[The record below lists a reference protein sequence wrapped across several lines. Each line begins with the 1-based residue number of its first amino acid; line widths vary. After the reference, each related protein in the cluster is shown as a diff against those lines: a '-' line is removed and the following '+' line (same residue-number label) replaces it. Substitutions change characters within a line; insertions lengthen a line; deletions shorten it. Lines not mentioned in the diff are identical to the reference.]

1 MEERLPF
8 VEIEPKWQKY
18 WADKEFFKVKIDP
31 SKPKYYQLEMY
42 PYPSG
47 DLHMG
52 HVRNYIIGEATAR
65 YKRMKGYSVL
75 YTMGFDSFGM
85 PSEAAA
91 IKHKLHP
98 RTWTYQ
104 CIDKMRNELT
114 RLGIS
119 YDWSRQL
126 ATCDPDYYRWNQW
139 IFLKMFEKGLAY
151 RKYSAVNW
159 CPKCQTVLA
168 NEQVEDGGCW
178 RCGETVIQKEL
189 EQWFLK
195 ITDYASQLVDDL
207 DKLTGWSE
215 RAKSLQRNWIGKSYG
230 VEIDFPIVEGQ
241 GIDERFITVFT
252 TRPDT
257 IYGCTYCV
265 LSPEHPLVAKI
276 LANHPNPK
284 KIQEFV
290 DRVKNQDRTVE
301 TLLELPKEGIDTGIK
316 AINPVNGE
324 QISIF
329 LANYVLMG
337 YGTGAIMAVPTHD
350 QRDFE
355 FARKY
360 GLRIKVVID
369 KPGEPLQ
376 VDKMECAYEEPGI
389 MVNSNEFNGLKS
401 TEAWDKIT
409 DKMVSEGYARR
420 TVNYRIRD
428 WGISRQRYWG
438 TPIPMI
444 YCEKCGTVPV
454 PEKDLPVLL
463 PENVD
468 FTDYSGSPLKKIP
481 EFVNVKCPKCGADAR
496 RETDTMD
503 GFIDS
508 SWYFLRYCTDPA
520 KRSEVAF
527 DVDEAKYW
535 LPADLYIGGIDH
547 ATKHLIY
554 ARFFVK
560 FLRDIGLLSIDEPF
574 VNLVNQGWLLGTDG
588 LKMSK
593 SRGNV
598 VDPNKMLAEY
608 GADTVRV
615 FMMFAA
621 PPEPDIAWSDE
632 GVEGSHRFLNRIW
645 RIANLYADKISKSP
659 EYDFTGINLSSAS
672 QLLRRNVHKSIKKVT
687 GDIED
692 RFHFNTAIASMM
704 ELVNDIYKYD
714 TQDIPAEEKNK
725 VMAEA
730 IQNLLL
736 LICPLA
742 PHMAEELWHR
752 LGHQE
757 SIFLQPWPQFDMA
770 VMAEDSVEIV
780 VQINGKVKHRMNV
793 PANGQQEEIKTLV
806 MADSRIKEMLQGKEP
821 KKVVVVPKKLV
832 NIVI

>member
-1 MEERLPF
+1 MEDRLPF
-8 VEIEPKWQKY
+8 SEIEPKWQKY
-18 WADKEFFKVKIDP
+18 WSDKELFKVKIDK
-31 SKPKYYQLEMY
+31 SKPKFYLLEMY

-104 CIDKMRNELT
+104 CIDKMRNELNH
-114 RLGIS
+114 LGIS

-139 IFLKMFEKGLAY
+139 LFLKMYEKGLAY

-207 DKLTGWSE
+207 DKLKGWSE
-215 RAKSLQRNWIGKSYG
+215 RAKSLQRNWIGKSMG
-230 VEIDFPIVEGQ
+230 VEINFPIVEGQ
-241 GIDERFITVFT
+241 GIDEKSFTVFT

-265 LSPEHPLVAKI
+265 LSPEHPLVSKI
-276 LANHPNPK
+276 ISNNPQAAD
-284 KIQEFV
+284 IIAFV

-337 YGTGAIMAVPTHD
+337 YGTGAIMAVPSHD

-355 FARKY
+355 FAKKY
-360 GLRIKVVID
+360 DLKIKVVID
-369 KPGEPLQ
+369 KPGEPLNA
-376 VDKMECAYEEPGI
+376 DTMTCAYEEAGI
-389 MVNSNEFNGLKS
+389 MVNSMEFNGLDS
-401 TEAWDKIT
+401 EEAWEKIA
-409 DKMVSEGYARR
+409 DKMVAEGYSKR

-454 PEKDLPVLL
+454 PEDNLPVLL
-463 PENVD
+463 PEDVD
-468 FTDYSGSPLKKIP
+468 FSDYSGSPLKKIP
-481 EFVNVKCPKCGADAR
+481 EFVNVKCPQCGAEAR

-508 SWYFLRYCTDPA
+508 SWYFLRYCTDPD
-520 KRSEVAF
+520 KRSHVAF
-527 DVDEAKYW
+527 DIEETKYW
-535 LPADLYIGGIDH
+535 MAADLYIGGIDH

-560 FLRDIGLLSIDEPF
+560 FLRDLGLLSIDEPF
-574 VNLVNQGWLLGTDG
+574 TNLVNQGWLLGTDG

-608 GADTVRV
+608 GADTARV

-645 RIANLYADKISKSP
+645 RIANQYTEVLSGYP
-659 EYDFTGINLSSAS
+659 TPDFTGAQLSDKSLS
-672 QLLRRNVHKSIKKVT
+672 LRRNVHKTIKKVT
-687 GDIED
+687 SDIED

-704 ELVNDIYKYD
+704 ELVNDIYKFD
-714 TQDIPAEEKNK
+714 TSDVSLDEKIK

-730 IQNLLL
+730 LHNLLI
-736 LICPLA
+736 LISPLA

-752 LGHQE
+752 MGHQE
-757 SIFLQPWPQFDMA
+757 SIFLQSWPLFDLS
-770 VMAEDSVEIV
+770 VMLEESVEIV
-780 VQINGKVKHRMNV
+780 VQLNGKVRYRTPV
-793 PANGQQEEIKTLV
+793 PSNASQDEIKSLIMEDPKV
-806 MADSRIKEMLQGKEP
+806 KDILAGKEP